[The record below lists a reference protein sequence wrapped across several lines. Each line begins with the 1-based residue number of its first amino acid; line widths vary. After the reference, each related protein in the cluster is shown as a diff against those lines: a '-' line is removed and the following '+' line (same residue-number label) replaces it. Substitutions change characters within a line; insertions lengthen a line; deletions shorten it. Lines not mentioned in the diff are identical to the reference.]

1 MTKLKERIDAT
12 ATRLAQLKNQQRL
25 KDQAQAAREKK
36 AKRREQAKALA
47 TLSRQEDAHQKM
59 LSRQEDA
66 HRKIKLGGL
75 VIAAEVDAWDPS
87 EIVGALLFMADRF
100 RGQPPLLEQCR
111 EKGIKHME
119 AREEAQKAA
128 RQAAK

>member
-1 MTKLKERIDAT
+1 MTKLEERIDAT

-36 AKRREQAKALA
+36 AKRREQAKKLA
-47 TLSRQEDAHQKM
+47 N

-66 HRKIKLGGL
+66 HRKIVLGGL
-75 VIAAEVDAWDPS
+75 VIAASAEDWNPG

>member
-47 TLSRQEDAHQKM
+47 TLSRQEDAH
-59 LSRQEDA
+59 
-66 HRKIKLGGL
+66 RKIKLGGL
-75 VIAAEVDAWDPS
+75 VIAAEVDGWDPA

-111 EKGIKHME
+111 AKGIKHME
-119 AREEAQKAA
+119 AREKAQEAA